1 VIGVR
6 LRHSLWLPNWRLN
19 VSGHLGSLHKNLAA
33 NPPIT
38 RTPCPSCDPQ
48 KLRRAGIHPCNNVTK
63 PYRILLISKA
73 DGVFG
78 SHKASNEKRQGLS
91 KKYNSLWLRSF
102 RIFERDRRGSVSHAP
117 VYAAAGLGL
126 LLAGTMK
133 PLLKR
138 FCMIVVLVF
147 GCVAPRLMP

>member
-1 VIGVR
+1 MNPVPYQNSAR
-6 LRHSLWLPNWRLN
+6 T
-19 VSGHLGSLHKNLAA
+19 SG
-33 NPPIT
+33 P
-38 RTPCPSCDPQ
+38 
-48 KLRRAGIHPCNNVTK
+48 PCNN
-63 PYRILLISKA
+63 RNSLILQSLMIFGRDSPLGYFRAFLRQALKHA
-73 DGVFG
+73 DSMAQSQVFQAG
-78 SHKASNEKRQGLS
+78 GQPRERLSERKRTRSATREVGIEWS
-91 KKYNSLWLRSF
+91 KKYNCLWLRSF